1 MSVPAAFD
9 CPGRP
14 APACAAFAFTPP
26 LSRIRRRMSIT
37 NIHTC
42 TRQKLPPPRWKIA
55 LKSLKP
61 FRRLPMYYWENMI
74 KTRNIRTIVL
84 IDDDIRLAKALEQVL
99 VKSGFIV
106 HAFINGRWALE
117 WLAQERAELVI
128 TDIYMEH
135 MDGMEIMGAVKKSYP
150 AVKII
155 AMSGGSQIVDLDC
168 LSVAKQLGADRT
180 LTKPIQMT
188 ALLAAINEL
197 DTEIVADQVRL
208 PGQGWRK

>member
-1 MSVPAAFD
+1 
-9 CPGRP
+9 
-14 APACAAFAFTPP
+14 
-26 LSRIRRRMSIT
+26 
-37 NIHTC
+37 
-42 TRQKLPPPRWKIA
+42 
-55 LKSLKP
+55 
-61 FRRLPMYYWENMI
+61 MYYWENMI